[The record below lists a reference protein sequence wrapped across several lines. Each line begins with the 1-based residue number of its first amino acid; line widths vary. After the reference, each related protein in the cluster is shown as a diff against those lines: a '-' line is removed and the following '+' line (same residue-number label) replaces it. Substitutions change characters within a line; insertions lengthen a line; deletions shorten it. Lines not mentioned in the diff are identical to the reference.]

1 MAARRKR
8 KPYRPARPANRKR
21 PATATA
27 GTDTEVV
34 QEVVIERPDKVT
46 ISHSINV
53 GELAELI
60 NMTGVELV
68 GELFN
73 RGIVT
78 NANATLD
85 FETAAL
91 MLADMEIEAEL
102 LEEEADAAPEDG
114 VSDIPEIEGELGER
128 APIVTVMGHVDHGKT
143 TLLDAIRKTNVVA
156 AEAGGITQGIGAYQV
171 EVEGSPIT
179 FIDTPGHEAF
189 TAMRAR
195 GAQVTDIVVLVVA
208 ANDGVMPQTREAIAH
223 ARSAGVPI
231 IVALNK
237 SDLPAAN
244 AQRVLS
250 ELADA
255 ELLVESMGGDVVS
268 VELSAL
274 KGDGVD
280 DLLEMIH
287 LTAQIDPPMARLTGP
302 ARAAVIETRLDRSVG
317 PVATVLVSAGEFKV
331 GDAFAVG
338 LQSGKARSLV
348 DAEGNRVKL
357 AAAGSPVEVA
367 GLRAMPRPGDE
378 LAVLDLEKQARQ
390 IAEARRLRASSEEST
405 VAERLGL
412 EDLARQLTH
421 GAIQQLD
428 LVVKADTDGSVEAV
442 VQAVEALGYD
452 QIKPNI
458 VYSGVGAI
466 TENDV
471 NLATAAKGVVLA
483 FNVKASPAARGLAD
497 QNGVEIRTY
506 QIIYDLINDVD
517 ATLQGRIEP
526 EIIEVIDGRL
536 EIRGVFR
543 SERALK
549 IVGGLVTEGHL
560 TRGATI
566 RVMRAGESFATG
578 RVDTLRRFADAVNEV
593 TAGYECGLGITVRP
607 KVEEGDI
614 VEAFHEEESLPGA

>member
-1 MAARRKR
+1 MAARRRR
-8 KPYRPARPANRKR
+8 KPYRPPRPANRKK
-21 PATATA
+21 PAAATAEA
-27 GTDTEVV
+27 DVVEV

-46 ISHSINV
+46 ISHSIDV

-78 NANATLD
+78 NVNATLD

-102 LEEEADAAPEDG
+102 VEEEEAATPEDD
-114 VSDIPEIEGELGER
+114 VSDIPEVEGEMGER
-128 APIVTVMGHVDHGKT
+128 PPIVTVMGHVDHGKT
-143 TLLDAIRKTNVVA
+143 TLLDAIRKSNVVA
-156 AEAGGITQGIGAYQV
+156 SEAGGITQGIGAYQV

-208 ANDGVMPQTREAIAH
+208 ADDGVMPQTREAIAH
-223 ARSAGVPI
+223 AKSAGVPI
-231 IVALNK
+231 IVAVNK
-237 SDLPAAN
+237 SDLPGAN
-244 AQRVLS
+244 IQRVLT
-250 ELADA
+250 ELAEA
-255 ELLVESMGGDVVS
+255 ELAVESMGGDVVS

-274 KGDGVD
+274 KGEGVD

-287 LTAQIDPPMARLTGP
+287 LTTQIDPPIARLTGP
-302 ARAAVIETRLDRSVG
+302 ARATVIETRLDRSVG
-317 PVATVLVSAGEFKV
+317 PVATVLVSAGELHV
-331 GDAFAVG
+331 GDSFAVG

-348 DAEGNRVKL
+348 DADGNRIKI
-357 AAAGSPVEVA
+357 AAAGRPVEIT
-367 GLRAMPRPGDE
+367 GLSAMPRPGDH
-378 LAVLDLEKQARQ
+378 LAVVDDEKRARQ
-390 IAEARRLRASSEEST
+390 IAEARRLRVSREEST

-421 GAIQQLD
+421 GAIKQLN

-442 VQAVEALGYD
+442 VQAIRPLGYD
-452 QIKPNI
+452 QIKPNV

-471 NLATAAKGVVLA
+471 NLATAAKGVVVA
-483 FNVKASPAARGLAD
+483 FNVKANPAARGLAD
-497 QNGVEIRTY
+497 QNGVELRIY

-517 ATLQGRIEP
+517 ATLQGRLEPVIE
-526 EIIEVIDGRL
+526 EVIDGRL
-536 EIRGVFR
+536 EVRGVFR

-549 IVGGLVTEGHL
+549 IIGGLVTEGRIN
-560 TRGATI
+560 RGGTVRLLRGGETIAT
-566 RVMRAGESFATG
+566 A
-578 RVDTLRRFADAVNEV
+578 RVDTLRRFADVVNEV
-593 TAGYECGLGITVRP
+593 TAGYECGLGLATRP
-607 KVEEGDI
+607 KVEEGDVI
-614 VEAFHEEESLPGA
+614 EAYHEESTIPGS

>member
-1 MAARRKR
+1 MAARRRR
-8 KPYRPARPANRKR
+8 KPYRPARPVNRKR
-21 PATATA
+21 PVTATA
-27 GTDTEVV
+27 EAETAPVEVV
-34 QEVVIERPDKVT
+34 VERPDKVT
-46 ISHSINV
+46 FSDSINV
-53 GELAELI
+53 SELAELI

-73 RGIVT
+73 GGIVT
-78 NANATLD
+78 NVNATLD

-91 MLADMEIEAEL
+91 MLADMEVEAEL
-102 LEEEADAAPEDG
+102 LEEEPEAAPEDE
-114 VSDIPEIEGELGER
+114 VSDIPDVEGEMGER
-128 APIVTVMGHVDHGKT
+128 GPVVTVMGHVDHGKT
-143 TLLDAIRKTNVVA
+143 TLLDAIRKSDIVA
-156 AEAGGITQGIGAYQV
+156 GEAGGITQGIGAYQV
-171 EVEGSPIT
+171 DVEGSPIT

-208 ANDGVMPQTREAIAH
+208 ADDGVMPQTREAIAH
-223 ARSAGVPI
+223 AKSAGVPI
-231 IVALNK
+231 IVAVNK
-237 SDLPAAN
+237 ADLPGAN
-244 AQRVLS
+244 PQRVLS

-268 VELSAL
+268 VEISAL
-274 KGDGVD
+274 KGEGVD

-287 LTAQIDPPMARLTGP
+287 LTTQIDPPIARLTGP
-302 ARAAVIETRLDRSVG
+302 ARAAVIETRLDRSIG
-317 PVATVLVSAGEFKV
+317 PVATVLVSAGELRV

-348 DAEGNRVKL
+348 DADGNRIKV
-357 AAAGSPVEVA
+357 AAAGRPVEVA
-367 GLRAMPRPGDE
+367 GLSAMPRPGDQ
-378 LAVLDLEKQARQ
+378 LAVLDDEKQARQ
-390 IAEARRLRASSEEST
+390 IAEARRLRESREEST
-405 VAERLGL
+405 VAERLGM

-442 VQAVEALGYD
+442 VQAVQALGYELV
-452 QIKPNI
+452 KPNI

-471 NLATAAKGVVLA
+471 NLATAAKGVVVA

-497 QNGVEIRTY
+497 QNGVAIRIY
-506 QIIYDLINDVD
+506 QIIYDLIDDVD
-517 ATLQGRIEP
+517 ATLQGKIKP
-526 EIIEVIDGRL
+526 VITEVIDGRL

-549 IVGGLVTEGHL
+549 IIGGLVTEGRIN
-560 TRGATI
+560 RGATI
-566 RVMRAGESFATG
+566 RVIRGDETIATG
-578 RVDTLRRFADAVNEV
+578 RVDTLRRFADTVNEV

-607 KVEEGDI
+607 KVAEGDI
-614 VEAFHEEESLPGA
+614 VEAHHEEESLPGS

>member
-27 GTDTEVV
+27 ETDTEVV

>member
-27 GTDTEVV
+27 ETDTEVV

-607 KVEEGDI
+607 RVEEGDI